1 MDSDPEHSGQDDD
14 SLCRVGNFNSQF
26 ARKLTTLEF
35 NDKFSIIVPL
45 RLGGENKKM
54 VREDTNHSDNILHEL
69 VNEPLA
75 TKHQNFLFLPQIR

>member
-54 VREDTNHSDNILHEL
+54 VREDTNHGDKV
-69 VNEPLA
+69 VNFNGRFAKKLKTLEF
-75 TKHQNFLFLPQIR
+75 NSN